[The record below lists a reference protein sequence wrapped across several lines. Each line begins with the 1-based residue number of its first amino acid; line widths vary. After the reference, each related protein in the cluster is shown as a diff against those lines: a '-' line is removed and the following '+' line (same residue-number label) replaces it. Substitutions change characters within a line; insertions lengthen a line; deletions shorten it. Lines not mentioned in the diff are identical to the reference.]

1 LASRGPGSG
10 TVQRFHLW
18 WLRLLLLALL
28 TVVDESAFVLPSPA
42 SEKSLLV
49 AAASDLHYAFKE
61 MIADFERNTGQP
73 VKLSLGSSG
82 NFFAQIQNG
91 APFDVYFSA
100 DIGFPRKLV
109 DTGYALPES
118 LYQYATGRIVLWTP
132 KTSGLAVQERGMD
145 VLSDPSIKKIAIA
158 NPKHAPYGRAAV
170 AAMQHAKLYERVKDK
185 IVLGENVSQA
195 AQFVESG
202 AVDIGIIALSLA
214 KAPTLQAAG
223 SYWLIPANT
232 HQPIDQGAVIIKAS
246 PNREAAKAF
255 LDFLRTPAARRVM
268 RQYGFVLPGDEGR
281 QPEGR

>member
-1 LASRGPGSG
+1 VAN
-10 TVQRFHLW
+10 
-18 WLRLLLLALL
+18 
-28 TVVDESAFVLPSPA
+28 ESALPAPA
-42 SEKSLLV
+42 SERSLLV

-61 MIADFERNTGQP
+61 LTTAFEKNTGHP

-100 DIGFPRKLV
+100 DIGFPKKLIES
-109 DTGYALPES
+109 GHALPDT

-132 KTSGLAVQERGMD
+132 KTSGLAVQQRGMEA
-145 VLSDPSIKKIAIA
+145 LSDPSIRKIAIA

-170 AAMQHAKLYERVKDK
+170 AAMQHAKLYDRVKDK

-214 KAPTLQAAG
+214 KGPTMQAAG
-223 SYWLIPANT
+223 SYWLIPAET
-232 HQPIDQGAVIIKAS
+232 HQPIDQGAVIIKATQ
-246 PNREAAKAF
+246 NRDAAQAF
-255 LDFLRTPAARRVM
+255 LDFLRTPPARQVM
-268 RQYGFVLPGDEGR
+268 RQYGFVLPDESR
-281 QPEGR
+281 QTETR